1 MRLCIYT
8 RYRSINTNVCV
19 YIYIYLFTYVC
30 ICIYI
35 CTIILLCHYSSTS
48 KALSLAIWLAL
59 CRRLPMRD
67 RPYGRERYPS
77 VVRMERGC
85 QIRQDPKKKRWERGS
100 AGTGAST
107 FCFAC
112 FRFKD
117 KVEAIQAFPKNLA
130 KWVSTGNH
138 PSFTEGQKRFSPQGV
153 YGTVSFSWIGKPL

>member
-1 MRLCIYT
+1 
-8 RYRSINTNVCV
+8 
-19 YIYIYLFTYVC
+19 
-30 ICIYI
+30 
-35 CTIILLCHYSSTS
+35 
-48 KALSLAIWLAL
+48 
-59 CRRLPMRD
+59 MRD

-130 KWVSTGNH
+130 K
-138 PSFTEGQKRFSPQGV
+138 
-153 YGTVSFSWIGKPL
+153 